1 MNSMQEQDLSFTENW
16 SSIGLE
22 ELNERAAMQTRVDR
36 KYLLDL
42 ATAAR
47 LFPSIPGPVAVLE
60 MQGQRSFAYD
70 SVYFDTADLLSY
82 RQAAFGRRR
91 RYKVRTRTYLD
102 SAQTFLEVKTEGV
115 RAATVKERI
124 PYRCADRA
132 RLTAAGHD
140 YLGQALGELLGQHKT
155 SDFFPVL
162 TTGYRRTTLLLE
174 QTELNPV
181 ASRMTIDTGL
191 YWSPLHRLAVGA
203 KSPYRLESSYGAQ
216 GLVVVE
222 TKSGQ
227 SPSIADRY
235 LWRAG
240 IRPSKISKYA
250 TGLAALNPQ
259 LPANKWQRTIGQYL
273 TLAEVEADVYTASS
287 YASAA

>member
-1 MNSMQEQDLSFTENW
+1 
-16 SSIGLE
+16 
-22 ELNERAAMQTRVDR
+22 
-36 KYLLDL
+36 
-42 ATAAR
+42 
-47 LFPSIPGPVAVLE
+47 
-60 MQGQRSFAYD
+60 
-70 SVYFDTADLLSY
+70 
-82 RQAAFGRRR
+82 
-91 RYKVRTRTYLD
+91 
-102 SAQTFLEVKTEGV
+102 
-115 RAATVKERI
+115 
-124 PYRCADRA
+124 
-132 RLTAAGHD
+132 
-140 YLGQALGELLGQHKT
+140 
-155 SDFFPVL
+155 
-162 TTGYRRTTLLLE
+162 
-174 QTELNPV
+174 
-181 ASRMTIDTGL
+181 MTIDTGL

-273 TLAEVEADVYTASS
+273 TLAEVEADVYAASS